1 MCLGE
6 QSSSA
11 DRMKEYTK
19 FFRGDFSVIT
29 NESKIKKSLRQEL
42 KSMLFY
48 WFLANTDILE
58 KLPKGIPGP
67 L

>member
-1 MCLGE
+1 
-6 QSSSA
+6 
-11 DRMKEYTK
+11 MKEYTK